1 MKIWFQS
8 CGAIGK
14 DPLWSPYEQAMK
26 EHAKEVA
33 RPDTVVEIHGQEAT
47 IPGIDRFYASQNV
60 CAVQSIKNAI
70 RAEREGFDAFV
81 HITTVDTGFYEI
93 RELVDIPVV
102 FMLESSVHFAM
113 TLAPKFAFF
122 THNNMALA
130 QVERQV
136 KQYGLAEHMVQGDYL
151 EGISYLTFGDMFGH
165 PEKYIDTITQ
175 KARGIIAN
183 GAGVL
188 ISSSLPLGVWL
199 IKQGIT
205 EIDGACILDGFG
217 FIIKQAELM
226 VDLRKIGIK
235 RSKYGPPQ
243 KEMLEAMQK
252 LYGTG

>member
-8 CGAIGK
+8 CGAIGT
-14 DPLWSPYEQAMK
+14 DPLWSPYEQALK

-33 RPDTVVEIHGQEAT
+33 RPDTVVELHGQEIT
-47 IPGIDRFYASQNV
+47 IPGIDRYYASKNV
-60 CAVQSIKNAI
+60 CVVQSIKNAI

-81 HITTVDTGFYEI
+81 HITTFDAGFYEI

-122 THNNMALA
+122 THNKWALG
-130 QVERQV
+130 QLERQV
-136 KQYGLAEHMVQGDYL
+136 QQYGLTEFMVPGDYL
-151 EGISYLTFGDMFGH
+151 EGVSYLTFGDMFGH

-175 KARGIIAN
+175 DIKKVVAN
-183 GAGVL
+183 GAGV
-188 ISSSLPLGVWL
+188 IMAASLPLSVWL

-205 EIDGACILDGFG
+205 EIDGACILDQFG

-226 VDLRKIGIK
+226 VDLKKIGIK
-235 RSKYGPPQ
+235 RSKYGPHQ
-243 KEMLEAMQK
+243 KDMLEAMQK
-252 LYGTG
+252 LYLP